1 MSETAKGRIWKWNVL
16 AVNTTRL
23 FLTIWEEKAITM
35 DAFAIMSKQKKR
47 III

>member
-1 MSETAKGRIWKWNVL
+1 MIMEDRKWNVL

-23 FLTIWEEKAITM
+23 FLMIWEKEAIAM

-47 III
+47 ISI